1 MSNSFESRTT
11 TSDINA
17 NSSPEV
23 QSPQSYALPTNAELR
38 DENDPPAEQEMSKLR
53 LYRKRFFRNK
63 TAVAGLIVF
72 VILVLCAIIGPY
84 IARFTYD
91 YLDFSALSEPPNSVH
106 WFGTNGDG
114 GDLFAMSMHGLGRSI
129 IIAVTVSTLTVF
141 ISAIVG
147 CVAAFAGG
155 NIEKVILT
163 IIHFLLVIPSFLI
176 LALVV
181 SSYGGDWKI
190 LILALVAFGWMYQA
204 RVIWSLAISVR
215 EREYVT
221 AARFMGVPSFKI
233 VVRHMIPNIGSLLV
247 INLTLGVVSTV
258 MSETGLSFLGLGVKI
273 PDVSLGTLLSAGVNS
288 LESQPWLFLFPA
300 GILTLLT
307 VSMALISDGLRDA
320 LDPNSAAG
328 GRA

>member
-1 MSNSFESRTT
+1 MPTNFESRTT
-11 TSDINA
+11 VSDMNA
-17 NSSPEV
+17 NSSSEG
-23 QSPQSYALPTNAELR
+23 QSPQGYVLPTTAELR
-38 DENDPPAEQEMSKLR
+38 EESDPQAEQEMSKLT
-53 LYRKRFFRNK
+53 LYRKRFLRNK
-63 TAVAGLIVF
+63 GAVVGLIVF
-72 VILVLCAIIGPY
+72 SLLIIAAIVGP
-84 IARFTYD
+84 IISRFTFD
-91 YLDFSALSEPPNSVH
+91 FLDFGALSVPPNDVH

-129 IIAVTVSTLTVF
+129 IIAVSVSLVTVI

-147 CVAAFAGG
+147 CAAAFAGG
-155 NIEKVILT
+155 NVEKTILGV
-163 IIHFLLVIPSFLI
+163 IHFLLVIPSFLI

-181 SSYGGDWKI
+181 SSYGGDWKV
-190 LILALVAFGWMYQA
+190 LILALIAFGWMYQA

-221 AARFMGVPSFKI
+221 AARFMGVRGFTI
-233 VVRHMIPNIGSLLV
+233 VRRHMIPNIGSLLV
-247 INLTLGVVSTV
+247 INLTIGVVSTV

-273 PDVSLGTLLSAGVNS
+273 PDVSLGTLLSAGVNQ

>member
-1 MSNSFESRTT
+1 MSNNFESRTT

-17 NSSPEV
+17 NSSCET
-23 QSPQSYALPTNAELR
+23 QSPQAYVLPTNEELR
-38 DENDPPAEQEMSKLR
+38 EENDVAAEQELSKLT

-63 TAVAGLIVF
+63 AAVVGLIVF
-72 VILVLCAIIGPY
+72 AILVLAAIVGPI
-84 IARFTYD
+84 IARFSYD
-91 YLDFSALSEPPNSVH
+91 FLDFAALSEPPNAIH

-129 IIAVTVSTLTVF
+129 IIAVSVSFATVL

-147 CVAAFAGG
+147 CVTAFLGG
-155 NIEKVILT
+155 KVEKAMLT
-163 IIHFLLVIPSFLI
+163 VIHFLLVIPSFLI

-190 LILALVAFGWMYQA
+190 LIVALIAFGWMYQA

-221 AARFMGVPSFKI
+221 AARFMGVPGFKI
-233 VVRHMIPNIGSLLV
+233 VLRHMIPNIGSLLV